1 MIATVGLGTLAYI
14 TAWIMVD
21 FKLKYMGVM
30 NIGDAGELM
39 FGKLGRRWF
48 GWGLVLKVSL
58 RLNSVSSEHRVSDV
72 RRLWVLQGPTYLEV
86 KRLSDPCHRTGSAV
100 SGGVSSSPYSVLP

>member
-1 MIATVGLGTLAYI
+1 MFLRLGVVGGMIATVGLGTLAYI

-48 GWGLVLKVSL
+48 GWGLVLKVSS
-58 RLNSVSSEHRVSDV
+58 RLLHLANW
-72 RRLWVLQGPTYLEV
+72 LG
-86 KRLSDPCHRTGSAV
+86 
-100 SGGVSSSPYSVLP
+100 

>member
-21 FKLKYMGVM
+21 FKIKYMGVM

-58 RLNSVSSEHRVSDV
+58 FSIGVDDDIHVSDDL
-72 RRLWVLQGPTYLEV
+72 RRLWVLLVLTFLEV
-86 KRLSDPCHRTGSAV
+86 KKL
-100 SGGVSSSPYSVLP
+100 